1 MAKPAI
7 ASLIAFDI
15 VGWIRQIPTG
25 DKVLTTQNNRPA
37 PDLSTTAGKLEDLRN
52 RYHEA
57 VQASGEVA
65 IQKQHAKGK
74 KTARERIEILLDAGS
89 FVEIDEF
96 VRHRSTAF
104 GMEKNR
110 PYGDSVV
117 TGVGTIHGRQ
127 VALFS
132 QDFTIFGGS
141 LGEAAGNKIIKIMD
155 LAISTGVP
163 LIGILDSGGARIQE
177 GVIALGKYGEIFKRN
192 TMASGVIPQI
202 SIIMGP
208 AAGGAVYSPA
218 LTDFVIMVD
227 KTSNMFVTGPDV
239 IKTVTGE
246 DVGMEELGGALAH
259 NQTSG
264 VAHYLADDEDDA
276 LDYARTL
283 LSYLPENNLSETT
296 IYDSSSELEITDADR
311 KLDTLIP
318 DSPNQPYDMHTVIE
332 HLVDDSEFLE
342 VQPLFAPNILIGF
355 ARIDGRSVGVV
366 ANQPSQMAGTLNID
380 AGEKAA
386 RFVRFCDAF
395 SIPILTLVD
404 VPGYLPGTDQEWAG
418 VIRRGAKLLYA
429 YAEATVPLVT
439 VITRKAYG
447 GAYIVMGSKQ
457 LGADINL
464 AWPTAEI
471 AVMGGQ
477 GAVNILFRDRI
488 KEAEAKG
495 EDVAAVRAKLAAE
508 YTYNVASPFLAA
520 ERGELD
526 GIIEP
531 SATRVSVIKAL
542 RALRT
547 KRANVP
553 PKKHGNIPL

>member
-1 MAKPAI
+1 MTDKPKA
-7 ASLIAFDI
+7 
-15 VGWIRQIPTG
+15 
-25 DKVLTTQNNRPA
+25 
-37 PDLSTTAGKLEDLRN
+37 DLSTTAGKIEDLRD
-52 RYHEA
+52 RYYQA
-57 VQASGEVA
+57 VHASGDAA
-65 IQKQHAKGK
+65 IEKQHAKGK
-74 KTARERIEILLDAGS
+74 KTARERIELLLDPGS
-89 FVEIDEF
+89 FVEVDEF

-104 GMEKNR
+104 GMEANR

-117 TGVGTIHGRQ
+117 TGFGTIHGRQ
-127 VALFS
+127 IALFS

-141 LGEAAGNKIIKIMD
+141 LGEAAGN
-155 LAISTGVP
+155 
-163 LIGILDSGGARIQE
+163 GARIQE
-177 GVIALGKYGEIFKRN
+177 GVVALGKYGEIFKRN

-246 DVGMEELGGALAH
+246 DVGMEELGGARAH

-264 VAHYLADDEDDA
+264 VAHYLASDEEDA

-283 LSYLPENNLSETT
+283 LSFLPENNLSESVV
-296 IYDSSSELEITDADR
+296 YDSSSELEVTESDR
-311 KLDTLIP
+311 KLNTLVP

-332 HLVDDSEFLE
+332 HIVDDSHFLE

-355 ARIDGRSVGVV
+355 ARIDGRSVGIV
-366 ANQPSQMAGTLNID
+366 ANQPSAMAGTLNID

-477 GAVNILFRDRI
+477 GAVNILFRDKI
-488 KEAEAKG
+488 KEAEAAGKDIA
-495 EDVAAVRAKLAAE
+495 EVRAQLAAE

-531 SATRVSVIKAL
+531 ALTRVSVIKAL

-547 KRANVP
+547 KRANQP

>member
-1 MAKPAI
+1 MGKVRAMTFENTFTAAI
-7 ASLIAFDI
+7 RLNPDI
-15 VGWIRQIPTG
+15 
-25 DKVLTTQNNRPA
+25 
-37 PDLSTTAGKLEDLRN
+37 STTKGKIEDLRQ

-57 VQASGEVA
+57 VTAAGETA
-65 IQKQHAKGK
+65 IAKQHAKGK
-74 KTARERIEILLDAGS
+74 NTARERIEMLLDPGS

-104 GMEKNR
+104 GMDKNR
-110 PYGDSVV
+110 PYGDAVV
-117 TGVGTIHGRQ
+117 TGVGTILGRQ

-141 LGEAAGNKIIKIMD
+141 LGESAGNKIIKIMD
-155 LAISTGVP
+155 LAIATGVP
-163 LIGILDSGGARIQE
+163 IIGILDSGGARIQE

-202 SIIMGP
+202 SLIMGP

-239 IKTVTGE
+239 IKAVTGE
-246 DVGMEELGGALAH
+246 DVGMEELGGARAH
-259 NQTSG
+259 NERSG
-264 VAHYLADDEDDA
+264 VAHYLADNEADA
-276 LDYARTL
+276 IDYARSL
-283 LSYLPENNLSETT
+283 LSYLPDNNLSETT
-296 IYDSSSELEITDADR
+296 QYAQEGELEVTDADH
-311 KLDTLIP
+311 KLDVIIP
-318 DSPNQPYDMHTVIE
+318 DSPNQPYDMKQIIE
-332 HLVDDSEFLE
+332 SIVDSREFLE

-355 ARIDGRSVGVV
+355 ARVDGRSVGIV
-366 ANQPSQMAGTLNID
+366 ANQPQQMAGTLNIE

-429 YAEATVPLVT
+429 YAEATVPMVT

-477 GAVNILFRDRI
+477 GAVNILFRDQI
-488 KEAEAKG
+488 KKAEESG
-495 EDVAAVRAKLAAE
+495 MDVAAVRAKLAAE

-531 SATRVSVIKAL
+531 SATRISVIKAL

-547 KRANVP
+547 KRSNLP

>member
-1 MAKPAI
+1 MTFEDTFTQAI
-7 ASLIAFDI
+7 RLNPDIA
-15 VGWIRQIPTG
+15 
-25 DKVLTTQNNRPA
+25 TTK
-37 PDLSTTAGKLEDLRN
+37 GKIEDLRQ

-57 VQASGEVA
+57 VTAAGETA
-65 IQKQHAKGK
+65 IAKQHAKGK
-74 KTARERIEILLDAGS
+74 NTARERIEMLLDPGS
-89 FVEIDEF
+89 FVEIDEY

-104 GMEKNR
+104 GMDKKR
-110 PYGDSVV
+110 PYGDAVV

-141 LGEAAGNKIIKIMD
+141 LGESAGNKIIKVMD
-155 LAISTGVP
+155 LAIATGVP
-163 LIGILDSGGARIQE
+163 IIGILDSGGARIQE

-202 SIIMGP
+202 SLIMGP

-246 DVGMEELGGALAH
+246 DVGMEELGGARTH
-259 NQTSG
+259 NERSG
-264 VAHYLADDEDDA
+264 VAHYLADDEADA
-276 LDYARTL
+276 IDYARTL
-283 LSYLPENNLSETT
+283 LSYLPENNLSEAVH
-296 IYDSSSELEITDADR
+296 YAPEGELEITDADE
-311 KLDTLIP
+311 KLNTIIP
-318 DSPNQPYDMHTVIE
+318 DSPNQPYDMKTVIE
-332 HLVDDSEFLE
+332 GIVDGREFLE

-355 ARIDGRSVGVV
+355 ARVDGRSVGIV
-366 ANQPSQMAGTLNID
+366 ANQPQQMAGTLNIE

-477 GAVNILFRDRI
+477 GAVNILFRDQI
-488 KEAEAKG
+488 KKAEEAG
-495 EDVAAVRAKLAAE
+495 MDVAAVRSKLAAE

-531 SATRVSVIKAL
+531 SATRISVIKAM

-547 KRANVP
+547 KRSNLP

>member
-1 MAKPAI
+1 
-7 ASLIAFDI
+7 
-15 VGWIRQIPTG
+15 
-25 DKVLTTQNNRPA
+25 LTPQNNRPA
-37 PDLSTTAGKLEDLRN
+37 PDLSTTAGKLEDLKQ

-57 VQASGEVA
+57 VHASGDAA
-65 IQKQHAKGK
+65 IAKQHAKGK
-74 KTARERIEILLDAGS
+74 KTARERIDILLDAGS

-264 VAHYLADDEDDA
+264 VAHFLADDENDA

-296 IYDSSSELEITDADR
+296 VYDSHSELEITDADR

-318 DSPNQPYDMHTVIE
+318 DSPNQPYDMHTVIK

-355 ARIDGRSVGVV
+355 ARIDGRSVGIV

-477 GAVNILFRDRI
+477 GAVNILFRDKI
-488 KEAEAKG
+488 KEAEANG
-495 EDVAAVRAKLAAE
+495 EDVAAVRARLAAE

-531 SATRVSVIKAL
+531 SATRISVIKAL

>member
-1 MAKPAI
+1 MTFENTFTQAI
-7 ASLIAFDI
+7 RLNPDIA
-15 VGWIRQIPTG
+15 
-25 DKVLTTQNNRPA
+25 
-37 PDLSTTAGKLEDLRN
+37 TTAGKLADFHERFE
-52 RYHEA
+52 EA
-57 VQASGEVA
+57 VISASEKA
-65 IQKQHAKGK
+65 KAKQHAKGK
-74 KTARERIEILLDAGS
+74 NTARERIEMLLDAGS

-104 GMEKNR
+104 GMDKNR
-110 PYGDSVV
+110 PYGDAVV
-117 TGVGTIHGRQ
+117 TGVGTVQGRQ
-127 VALFS
+127 VAVFS
-132 QDFTIFGGS
+132 QDFTVFGGS
-141 LGEAAGNKIIKIMD
+141 LGETAGNKIIKIMD
-155 LAISTGVP
+155 LALSTGVP
-163 LIGILDSGGARIQE
+163 IIGILDSGGARIQE

-246 DVGMEELGGALAH
+246 DVGMEELGGARAH
-259 NQTSG
+259 NERSG
-264 VAHYLADDEDDA
+264 VAHYLADDEADA
-276 LDYARTL
+276 IDYARAL
-283 LSYLPENNLSETT
+283 LSYLPENNLSETLV
-296 IYDSSSELEITDADR
+296 YAPEGELEITDADQ
-311 KLDTLIP
+311 KLNSIIP
-318 DSPNQPYDMHTVIE
+318 DSPNQPYDMHAIIE
-332 HLVDDSEFLE
+332 SLVDSGEFLE
-342 VQPLFAPNILIGF
+342 VQPLYAPNILIGF
-355 ARIDGRSVGVV
+355 ARIDGRSVGII
-366 ANQPSQMAGTLNID
+366 ANQPQQMAGTLNID

-477 GAVNILFRDRI
+477 GAVNILFRDQI
-488 KEAEAKG
+488 KKAEETG
-495 EDVAAVRAKLAAE
+495 MDVNQVRAKLAAE

-531 SATRVSVIKAL
+531 AATRIQVIKAL

-547 KRANVP
+547 KRSNLP